1 MSLTENLDLEAAKA
15 HANERV
21 LQIIKDATLEIPN
34 NRVITI
40 TRNTSEVVNW
50 LLRDTYLPV
59 WEKWIGWS
67 AATLDAGLWA
77 GDSQANTLAD
87 KLELISRGLTQT
99 KNSTTGKFDPKPI
112 REAFQNRLEYYR
124 KKQREYLQIPKVK
137 GKHYAHQA

>member
-1 MSLTENLDLEAAKA
+1 MTENLDLKAAKA
-15 HANERV
+15 HATERV
-21 LQIIKDATLEIPN
+21 LQIIKNATLEIPD
-34 NRVITI
+34 NRDITI
-40 TRNTSEVVNW
+40 AQNTKAVMEW
-50 LLRDTYLPV
+50 LFKNTYFPV

-67 AATLDAGLWA
+67 AATMEAGLWP

-99 KNSTTGKFDPKPI
+99 KNETTGKFDPKPI